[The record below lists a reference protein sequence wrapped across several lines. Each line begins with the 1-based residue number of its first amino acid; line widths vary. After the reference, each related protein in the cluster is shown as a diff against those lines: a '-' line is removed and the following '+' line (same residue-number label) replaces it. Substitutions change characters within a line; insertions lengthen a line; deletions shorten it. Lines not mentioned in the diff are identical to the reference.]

1 MQTNAGADDPSV
13 PPHLVPSRVLAR
25 LAESCRSDFESA
37 SLAHRLEQA
46 GPPDDDPDG
55 SESLEWLARVGDD
68 LGLRSTLLRLDPKEA
83 ADLVESGGYP
93 LTNFDPR
100 TGVWLTLIAVR
111 GRKVHVLEQGPEDLE
126 APREAWLSRRKL
138 AARIQA
144 PGEGLP
150 HWLAVAPISPHQA
163 AVSGSTDT
171 PPLKPFARL
180 VRLLAPERGDI
191 LAVVAF
197 SIAVGILLLATPI
210 AVQSLVNSIA
220 LGGVLQ
226 PLVVVTL
233 LLLLALSFAATLT
246 AVETWVVE
254 LIQRRLF
261 VRAVSDL
268 TSRLPRV
275 RIDAYERVDGGEL
288 VNRFFDVIT
297 IQKVTAKLLI
307 DALAVV
313 LSILVGLTVLAFY
326 HPLLLAFDIILL
338 GIIAI
343 VVFAPLRRGE
353 RTAIAESSSKYAVQ
367 AWIEEIA
374 RNPFTF
380 KHAGAQQWVHQRAD
394 ALSRTWVEGR
404 RSHFR
409 TLYSQVTGALGL
421 QVVASTTLLGIGG
434 WLVIQG
440 SLTLGQLVAAELI
453 VSTVVVSVAKMGKY
467 LEDWYDLMAAVHKV
481 GQMLDLPVED
491 YGGEHP
497 AETSEGPGCKLEIH
511 DLEWTHGH
519 GATYFGGL
527 SHRVN
532 PGERVGIRGSAG
544 SGKST
549 LLELFWRLREP
560 SQGWIRLD
568 GRNLRDLA
576 PSFLRREIALAS
588 PLEIVHGSLR
598 DNVKLGRAFISNDDV
613 RSALERVGLLDT
625 IAELPE
631 GLDTV
636 IRPTNPH
643 LADGQLRQLA
653 LARAI
658 AGKPRLL
665 LVDDLCDHVTRDVRE
680 HMLKTLLDPEAP
692 WTLVLVSDRPDVLER
707 CDAVIDL
714 PSATKPLEHSTTP

>member
-1 MQTNAGADDPSV
+1 MLTNAGADDPSV
-13 PPHLVPSRVLAR
+13 PPHLVPARVLAR

-37 SLAHRLEQA
+37 SLAQRLEQA
-46 GPPDDDPDG
+46 GPPGDESSE
-55 SESLEWLARVGDD
+55 SESLEWLAGVGED
-68 LGLRSTLLRLDPKEA
+68 LGLRTSILQLDPRGA
-83 ADLVESGGYP
+83 VDLVESGGLP
-93 LTNFDPR
+93 LTSLDPTTGEWR
-100 TGVWLTLIAVR
+100 TLMSVR
-111 GRKVHVLEQGPEDLE
+111 GRKAHLLQEGPADLDG
-126 APREAWLSRRKL
+126 PREAWLSRSKL
-138 AARIQA
+138 IARI
-144 PGEGLP
+144 GGDGDGLA

-163 AVSGSTDT
+163 AVSGSSDE
-171 PPLKPFARL
+171 PPLRPLARL
-180 VRLLAPERGDI
+180 IRLLAPERGDI
-191 LAVVAF
+191 LAVIAF

-226 PLVVVTL
+226 PLIVVTS

-268 TSRLPRV
+268 TARLPRV
-275 RIDAYERVDGGEL
+275 RLDAYERVDGGEL
-288 VNRFFDVIT
+288 VNRFFDVVT

-326 HPLLLAFDIILL
+326 HPLLLAFDILL
-338 GIIAI
+338 LAVIAV

-380 KHAGAQQWVHQRAD
+380 KHSGSQQWVQQRAD
-394 ALSRTWVEGR
+394 ALSRTWVDGR

-409 TLYSQVTGALGL
+409 TLFAQVTGALGL
-421 QVVASTTLLGIGG
+421 QVIASTSLLGIGG

-481 GQMLDLPVED
+481 GQMLDLPVEEI
-491 YGGEHP
+491 GGEHP
-497 AETSEGPGCKLEIH
+497 AEDSGGPGCQLEIR

-519 GATYFGGL
+519 GGRYFGGL
-527 SHRVN
+527 SLCIE
-532 PGERVGIRGSAG
+532 PGQRIGLRGSAG
-544 SGKST
+544 SGKT
-549 LLELFWRLREP
+549 TFLELLWRLREP
-560 SQGWIRLD
+560 TQGWIRID

-588 PLEIVHGSLR
+588 PLEVVHGTLR
-598 DNVKLGRAFISNDDV
+598 ENVKLGRPFVSSDDV
-613 RSALERVGLLDT
+613 RSALERVGLLDA
-625 IAELPE
+625 IAEFPQ

-636 IRPTNPH
+636 VRPSNSL

-658 AGKPRLL
+658 AGRPRLL
-665 LVDDLCDHVTRDVRE
+665 LVDDLCDHVTGHVRGQ
-680 HMLKTLLDPEAP
+680 MLNALLDPEAP
-692 WTLVLVSDRPDVLER
+692 WTLVLVSDRADVLER

-714 PSATKPLEHSTTP
+714 PSAAPPAEPSPAD